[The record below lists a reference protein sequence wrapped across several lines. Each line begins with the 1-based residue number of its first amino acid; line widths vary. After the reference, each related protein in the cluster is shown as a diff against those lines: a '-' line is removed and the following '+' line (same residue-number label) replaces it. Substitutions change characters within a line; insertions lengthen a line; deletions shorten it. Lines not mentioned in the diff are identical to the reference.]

1 MLTRLSEQ
9 FSSDPPVEYGYL
21 AKLLQIAAS
30 ETDYQSLVTK
40 TFSMTPEYER
50 RKLLL
55 MHGHFS
61 RMDFVQLLHSA
72 GGAQGINIRAANEL
86 LRRLIEWSLVVDSDF
101 GFNEENRF
109 QWSRVAIALFGGLG
123 LIDNVLLGRSHI
135 VEKYSR
141 SIPAIIVRKN
151 GHERI
156 GTGVLTMRGDR
167 IAPFVGEGIIVT
179 AKHNVDPADGID
191 FVRFGDTD
199 GVTYEARQADWVC
212 HPKRDVA
219 AMPVRVTG
227 PAVPIYAMGRASVL
241 SRTISLG
248 YPTISQTD
256 RAYLLAHNGELN
268 AIVTSYL
275 DKQKYL
281 LISNTVAPGNSGGPV
296 LDESGLCI
304 GIVVQA
310 LEGQYDGGTSKAN
323 AAIPASDIQ
332 EFLLSLP
339 RQEQGHN

>member
-1 MLTRLSEQ
+1 MLKRLSEQ
-9 FSSDPPVEYGYL
+9 FAPDPPVEYGHL
-21 AKLLQIAAS
+21 VKLLQIAAS

-50 RKLLL
+50 RKVLLL
-55 MHGHFS
+55 HGHFS
-61 RMDFVQLLHSA
+61 RMDFIQLLHSA
-72 GGAQGINIRAANEL
+72 GDAKGTNIRSANEL
-86 LRRLIEWSLVVDSDF
+86 LRRLIEWSLVIDSDF
-101 GFNEENRF
+101 GFNQEHRF
-109 QWSRVAIALFGGLG
+109 QWSRAAIALFGGLD
-123 LIDNVLLGRSHI
+123 LIDNVLLGRSHV

-156 GTGVLTMRGDR
+156 GTGFLTVRGGR
-167 IAPFVGEGIIVT
+167 IAPFLGEGIIVT

-191 FVRFGDTD
+191 FVKFGDTD
-199 GVTYEARQADWVC
+199 GVTYEARQSNWIC
-212 HPKRDVA
+212 HSTRDLA

-227 PAVPIYAMGRASVL
+227 RAVPIHAMGQASVL

-268 AIVTSYL
+268 AIVSSYL

-323 AAIPASDIQ
+323 AAIPAADIQ

-339 RQEQGHN
+339 QHEQGHH